1 MGAQEVLLLL
11 RAEGGQPDEETRR
24 SVRELVAS
32 TTEAEQSAIIST
44 LRRGASW
51 DEALGWLAQARM
63 DALVIDEDVYRRALA
78 LYGGSV
84 LLDWKECLDV
94 APALI
99 YRPEGL
105 AQKA

>member
-11 RAEGGQPDEETRR
+11 RAGDRQPDDETRR
-24 SVRELVAS
+24 AVSELVAS
-32 TTEAEQSAIIST
+32 TTAAEQAAIVST

-51 DEALGWLAQARM
+51 DEAMGWLAQARM
-63 DALVIDEDVYRRALA
+63 DALVIEEEVYRRALA
-78 LYGGSV
+78 LYGGSI
-84 LLDWKECLDV
+84 LLEWKECLDV